1 MLCFLQRQ
9 QEYEAN
15 VFARMFKQAIAPKQ
29 LKMGRPSKVKG
40 GFATQRAYGI
50 DASKSPQGKRSKS
63 VKEDRPTKEERSTSQ
78 KKRPALSGLLSMLDK
93 D

>member
-1 MLCFLQRQ
+1 MQRQ

-29 LKMGRPSKVKG
+29 LKSGNKSRPKG

-50 DASKSPQGKRSKS
+50 DPPKASKGSQGNGDKPEKQDASEKEGASGKRQARSKLFS
-63 VKEDRPTKEERSTSQ
+63 
-78 KKRPALSGLLSMLDK
+78 LLNK